1 MSWHTSKVK
10 TYEDLTKTELLVPGT
25 GAGADSEI
33 IPHAFNNLAGTKFKI
48 VAGYKDSTEGA
59 LAMERGELDGL
70 AYWSWSAV
78 VAARPDWIPQ
88 KKINVLFHTGLRPI
102 PEIPDAPLI
111 RNLVTNPID
120 KRALEFLLAREIL
133 GRVFL
138 APPGLPPD
146 RAAVLRTA
154 FAETLRDPEFLKDG
168 ERSKLD
174 TDLVTGEEV
183 EAVLKEAA
191 NAPADVINRVKQS
204 LERR

>member
-1 MSWHTSKVK
+1 
-10 TYEDLTKTELLVPGT
+10 
-25 GAGADSEI
+25 
-33 IPHAFNNLAGTKFKI
+33 
-48 VAGYKDSTEGA
+48 
-59 LAMERGELDGL
+59 
-70 AYWSWSAV
+70 
-78 VAARPDWIPQ
+78 
-88 KKINVLFHTGLRPI
+88 VLFHTGLRPI

-191 NAPADVINRVKQS
+191 NASADVINRVKQS